1 VERERRR
8 EGRRVVKWKRC
19 GVFIAQSPK
28 LCPNIS
34 NELHWIAVDVN
45 GKRRRHCIV
54 DRSSARRQQLLTQR
68 RRRPS
73 WAIHRLT
80 GAFYRQREVF
90 TCTDEP
96 ATMMKIIVLTS
107 TVSLHASCA
116 ACRRVSSGSNIK
128 IPYDTMNTVIG
139 AEFWKLLW
147 VRISSSLHF
156 LPSLPSFISQ
166 FPSLPSSRTPNDI
179 WFIWRWIASYEHRRR
194 SGWNSGGS
202 MASAEGGSVPS
213 GVRYG
218 EGCPLSSRLGHL
230 GERHELPQRG
240 RGAEPQPK
248 TDFGVFWR
256 PQNASFYLC
265 DKNLR
270 RTVCISV
277 PYSKF
282 WGTYLPSPVIYAHA
296 DKRYFWPPA
305 RRRGI

>member
-1 VERERRR
+1 MERERRR

-202 MASAEGGSVPS
+202 RWVDAECGEVWGWGMGRGVASPADWGVYGKRRELPS
-213 GVRYG
+213 GVR
-218 EGCPLSSRLGHL
+218 
-230 GERHELPQRG
+230 G
-240 RGAEPQPK
+240 RAPAEN
-248 TDFGVFWR
+248 GIWR
-256 PQNASFYLC
+256 ILKA
-265 DKNLR
+265 
-270 RTVCISV
+270 T
-277 PYSKF
+277 
-282 WGTYLPSPVIYAHA
+282 
-296 DKRYFWPPA
+296 
-305 RRRGI
+305 